1 VFEEKELL
9 KNLKSSRHFKVSVF
23 TNLLRSLFGTN
34 VEKGSEPSVAG
45 KMATVT
51 FQDLLISSKFF
62 YTEDDDSKIDLPD
75 ETKEIVSVKHDQR
88 SYVGHDQTETW
99 HSETTPTNQCSYL
112 DIDHA
117 LETACGDAEF
127 LV

>member
-1 VFEEKELL
+1 VCEDKQLL

-23 TNLLRSLFGTN
+23 TCLLRSLFGTN
-34 VEKGSEPSVAG
+34 VEIGSDPSVAG

-88 SYVGHDQTETW
+88 SCVGHDQTETRQ
-99 HSETTPTNQCSYL
+99 ETTPPNQCSYL